1 MLTYMFFFLTC
12 GRVQLFLEIGAA
24 AAGSSRSSQDS
35 GRQGKGA
42 AAAGKFAAGYGVYL
56 PTPKSAF
63 GCEAVS
69 HDVKARKVPRA
80 RDV

>member
-1 MLTYMFFFLTC
+1 MDVNVYVFFLTC
-12 GRVQLFLEIGAA
+12 GRVQLFLQIGAA
-24 AAGSSRSSQDS
+24 AAGKLAAGSRRSSQDS

-63 GCEAVS
+63 GCQ
-69 HDVKARKVPRA
+69 P
-80 RDV
+80 